1 MTKKKKK
8 PLKVICEFLLGLIM
22 LLILHAIVF
31 GIAIFSIPLAL
42 GVLTLIT
49 LIGLMM
55 VATLL
60 SEIKQIVYT
69 KEFLKMFPMQ
79 NN

>member
-8 PLKVICEFLLGLIM
+8 PLKMICEFLLGLIM
-22 LLILHAIVF
+22 LLILPAIVF